1 MNNAARQRETLRQ
14 QQLLRALW
22 QRGDA
27 PGLNLWLRESGERAG
42 HALAAYR
49 GNARRSPSARWRR
62 RFPPCSNCSATSR
75 SRCWRGRCG
84 TTHRR
89 SGATWHA
96 GATRCPAGSNAT
108 PQLADEPYLADVARV
123 DWAVHT
129 IEQAADVDPPA
140 AGLALLAEH
149 DPMALRLRLRP
160 GLTLVSSRWPV
171 VTIWQAHRRADAD
184 RFAPVRAALA
194 AGTGRTR
201 ADRAQR
207 LARAGRCAR
216 RWRCGIHGC
225 AAARRVARTR
235 RWTKPA
241 RPLRSTTGCGARSR
255 RLGCRPSSACTS
267 RARRLRADPR
277 GGGPDRLHR
286 FLPSWPSHA

>member
-49 GNARRSPSARWRR
+49 GNASAIAERALASA
-62 RFPPCSNCSATSR
+62 FPTVQQLLGDESFAMLARALWHHAPPQRGDLA
-75 SRCWRGRCG
+75 CWGDALPGWIERD
-84 TTHRR
+84 
-89 SGATWHA
+89 A
-96 GATRCPAGSNAT
+96 
-108 PQLADEPYLADVARV
+108 QLAEEPYLADVARV

-149 DPMALRLRLRP
+149 DPRALRLRLRP

-171 VTIWQAHRRADAD
+171 VTIWHAHRRADAD

-194 AGTGRTR
+194 AGTAEHALIARSGWRAHVDALDAGDAAFTAALLRGESLGRALDEAGEAFAFDHWLRR
-201 ADRAQR
+201 ALATPWLQAVER
-207 LARAGRCAR
+207 LHEPG
-216 RWRCGIHGC
+216 
-225 AAARRVARTR
+225 AAA
-235 RWTKPA
+235 
-241 RPLRSTTGCGARSR
+241 SC
-255 RLGCRPSSACTS
+255 
-267 RARRLRADPR
+267 
-277 GGGPDRLHR
+277 
-286 FLPSWPSHA
+286 